1 MLLRTRQLYYLID
14 CDRCPFLFID
24 AYSFYF
30 EVAGR
35 GVVHMQLLAEIAL
48 PKLFVVVNLYRLDR
62 KLYIEVNL
70 VSLRPCVLYLLKDLQ
85 LEFCDGHPRFKLL
98 EHRID
103 ALLRFNLTVRRSIH
117 EEEFH

>member
-1 MLLRTRQLYYLID
+1 MLLRTRPPHYLID

-35 GVVHMQLLAEIAL
+35 GVVRMQLHAEIAL

-85 LEFCDGHPRFKLL
+85 LKFCDGHACFKLL